1 MAAPTMRADADYI
14 ATTLSDL
21 VRINSI
27 NPAFSDGTT
36 SEREAA
42 EYVAAALEHL
52 GMEALTHEAKPDRLS
67 TVGRL
72 AGAGGGRSL
81 MLYGHLDTV
90 GVGAMADPF
99 GATVRDGRLYGRGA
113 YDMKGGVVAC
123 IAAVK
128 ALVDAGITLA
138 GDLLM
143 VAPADEEVAS
153 IGMQQVLEHH
163 RADAAVVTEPT
174 ELGFCLA
181 HKGFTWID
189 VETTGRAAHG
199 SRFEEGVDAN
209 MHMGRVLAELELVE
223 RELRGRPPHPL
234 LGPPSLHAGVL
245 RGGTGPS
252 IYAAQCYLE
261 IERRT
266 LPGETEADVVREVE
280 EIVERLAARDPTF
293 QATVRPRLT
302 REPFEVDPQA
312 PIARAVEETANDVL
326 GHAPGRVGMSYWMDA
341 ALLAAAGIET
351 VVIGPSG
358 TGAHAD
364 EEWVDLESVV
374 RLAEILARTAT
385 AYCGTGG

>member
-1 MAAPTMRADADYI
+1 
-14 ATTLSDL
+14 
-21 VRINSI
+21 
-27 NPAFSDGTT
+27 
-36 SEREAA
+36 
-42 EYVAAALEHL
+42 
-52 GMEALTHEAKPDRLS
+52 
-67 TVGRL
+67 
-72 AGAGGGRSL
+72 